1 MGQRHWGSR
10 LDWSCPKPFFQN
22 SRVHLIEAV
31 APFNLTMVGCFM
43 VMIYFYFLFI
53 YFFASDLF
61 GSAYLFVILLVIQS
75 HVTLEYVMYLI
86 YYDLCP
92 VE

>member
-1 MGQRHWGSR
+1 
-10 LDWSCPKPFFQN
+10 
-22 SRVHLIEAV
+22 
-31 APFNLTMVGCFM
+31 M